1 MNNIDPNAT
10 KYLVKA
16 KIVADG
22 VVEKPDVEITLS
34 DDVNSAIQ
42 PGATIATLKAVDADE
57 DDSFTYELVADDFQI
72 CPCCGVSFQDFRRD
86 GLLGCAADYS
96 TFRELLE
103 PLLASIHGSTRH
115 VGKRAR
121 SSATSNERNASLVR
135 LRNELR
141 DAVEVEDYE
150 RASLLRDQI
159 LALQNA
165 PNA

>member
-1 MNNIDPNAT
+1 LHFCDKHAYLYLHQNGKTPDELDELGVSLQDAT
-10 KYLVKA
+10 
-16 KIVADG
+16 D
-22 VVEKPDVEITLS
+22 
-34 DDVNSAIQ
+34 
-42 PGATIATLKAVDADE
+42 
-57 DDSFTYELVADDFQI
+57 ELVADDFQI